1 MDRIRAMRQRDWLR
15 VFGFGC
21 AALAPCLSLA
31 GYAGADWDALIVAL
45 GALMLLR
52 GAVDAPSPSRAEGML
67 RAVRLVLFMFAF
79 AAVNRAQG
87 GVEGAVSAAIG
98 NWVLWAV
105 AALLVAL
112 PLFRKGLPRGRVD
125 MREAALL
132 LGAGLG
138 FCLLFRWLEGAGD
151 MGALR
156 ALVAT
161 AAVANA
167 APVWRAKGEPVVAGV
182 AFGLMAVCVM
192 ATPGG
197 VLWPVAAGVT
207 PIASLLGWASWR
219 KATPPRA

>member
-21 AALAPCLSLA
+21 AALAPCLSFA

-45 GALMLLR
+45 GGLMLLR
-52 GAVDAPSPSRAEGML
+52 GAVDAPAPSRAEGML

-87 GVEGAVSAAIG
+87 GVEGAVSAAMN

-105 AALLVAL
+105 AALLLAL
-112 PLFRKGLPRGRVD
+112 PLFRKGLTWGRVD
-125 MREAALL
+125 LREAALL
-132 LGAGLG
+132 LVVGLG
-138 FCLLFRWLEGAGD
+138 FWLMFRWLEGAGD
-151 MGALR
+151 MGGLR

-167 APVWRAKGEPVVAGV
+167 APVWRAKGQPVVAGV

-197 VLWPVAAGVT
+197 TVWPVALGAVPAAIVAG
-207 PIASLLGWASWR
+207 ILR
-219 KATPPRA
+219 R